1 MKFVSVHHN
10 SVKIW
15 HFDVKTSK
23 LTFINCPMGHVK
35 RWMTCVDID
44 SIDEFAYCGTRSGD
58 FIEVSLKKGIYQRSG
73 PINKKLQGTVNH
85 ILTKG
90 KNIYIGTN

>member
-73 PINKKLQGTVNH
+73 PINKKL
-85 ILTKG
+85 
-90 KNIYIGTN
+90 